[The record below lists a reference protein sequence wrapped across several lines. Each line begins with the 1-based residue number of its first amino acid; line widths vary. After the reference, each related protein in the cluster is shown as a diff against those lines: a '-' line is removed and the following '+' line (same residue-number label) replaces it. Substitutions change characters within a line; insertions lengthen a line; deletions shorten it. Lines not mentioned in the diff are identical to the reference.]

1 MYRVMIVEDEELLRK
16 GLIFTFDWASL
27 NCLIVGEARNGS
39 EGLEMIRL
47 LNPDLV
53 ITDIKMP
60 VMDGLTMLSQFKQA
74 SFESIIMTGF
84 EEFDYA
90 KKAIELN
97 VAKYITKPI
106 DEKELRAA
114 IQDIIQKINQKKH
127 YQALESNKQISF
139 IENVSNQN
147 VQFDKYTRQI
157 IDYIDAHYQSRIS
170 LDDIAAEL
178 KISVGY
184 VAKVF
189 KESTGY
195 SVNDY
200 LNRYRITK
208 SIELLKLDQYRLFE
222 IAEMCGFSEYKYFHR
237 VFRLYVKMSPKD
249 FISSNY
255 YR

>member
-1 MYRVMIVEDEELLRK
+1 MYRVM
-16 GLIFTFDWASL
+16 
-27 NCLIVGEARNGS
+27 IVGEARNGS
-39 EGLEMIRL
+39 EGLEMIRS

-84 EEFDYA
+84 EEFEYA

-106 DEKELRAA
+106 DEKELKTAV
-114 IQDIIQKINQKKH
+114 QDIIKKINQKKH

-139 IENVSNQN
+139 IQNVSNQN
-147 VQFDKYTRQI
+147 IQFDKYTKQI

-222 IAEMCGFSEYKYFHR
+222 IAELCGFSEYKYFHR

>member
-27 NCLIVGEARNGS
+27 NCLIVGEARNGK
-39 EGLEMIRL
+39 EGLEMIRT

-114 IQDIIQKINQKKH
+114 IQDIIQKIN
-127 YQALESNKQISF
+127 
-139 IENVSNQN
+139 
-147 VQFDKYTRQI
+147 
-157 IDYIDAHYQSRIS
+157 
-170 LDDIAAEL
+170 
-178 KISVGY
+178 
-184 VAKVF
+184 
-189 KESTGY
+189 
-195 SVNDY
+195 
-200 LNRYRITK
+200 
-208 SIELLKLDQYRLFE
+208 
-222 IAEMCGFSEYKYFHR
+222 
-237 VFRLYVKMSPKD
+237 
-249 FISSNY
+249 
-255 YR
+255 

>member
-114 IQDIIQKINQKKH
+114 IQDIIQKINQKK
-127 YQALESNKQISF
+127 Q
-139 IENVSNQN
+139 
-147 VQFDKYTRQI
+147 R
-157 IDYIDAHYQSRIS
+157 
-170 LDDIAAEL
+170 
-178 KISVGY
+178 KI
-184 VAKVF
+184 
-189 KESTGY
+189 
-195 SVNDY
+195 
-200 LNRYRITK
+200 LI
-208 SIELLKLDQYRLFE
+208 
-222 IAEMCGFSEYKYFHR
+222 
-237 VFRLYVKMSPKD
+237 
-249 FISSNY
+249 
-255 YR
+255 